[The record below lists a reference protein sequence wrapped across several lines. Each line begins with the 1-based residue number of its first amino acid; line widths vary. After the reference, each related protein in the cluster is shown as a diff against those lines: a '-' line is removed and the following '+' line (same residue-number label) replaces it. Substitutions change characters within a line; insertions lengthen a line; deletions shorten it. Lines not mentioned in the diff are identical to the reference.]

1 MNSLLVEKYR
11 PTNLSDYIG
20 STEVISCAEQFITD
34 GDIPHLLLYG
44 KAGTGK
50 TTLAK
55 LLVKNISCDYLYVN
69 ASDENSVDSIRFKI
83 KTFISAV
90 GFNDLK
96 VVILDEADYL
106 TPNAQAALRNLME
119 TFSKHSRFIMTCNY
133 VERIIDPIQSR
144 CQLFSVIIPNKADAA
159 RKVVTILQNEKVQF
173 DINDVKIIIDNGYPD
188 MRRIINNVQ
197 KSIQNNKLVLDNASI
212 LNADFKQDILNSIV
226 DRKDVKHVR
235 QIIADNSVRDFS
247 EVFTYLYE
255 NVDEISKD
263 NADIILMVLA
273 QYQYQDALVVDKEIN
288 FAAMISAMKEKL

>member
-1 MNSLLVEKYR
+1 MVKLVQVK
-11 PTNLSDYIG
+11 
-20 STEVISCAEQFITD
+20 
-34 GDIPHLLLYG
+34 
-44 KAGTGK
+44 
-50 TTLAK
+50 
-55 LLVKNISCDYLYVN
+55 LVKNISCDYLYVN

-144 CQLFSVIIPNKADAA
+144 CQLFSVTIPNKADAA

-212 LNADFKQDILNSIV
+212 LNADFKQDILNCIV
-226 DRKDVKHVR
+226 DRKDVKHIR
-235 QIIADNSVRDFS
+235 QIIADNSVSDYS
-247 EVFTYLYE
+247 ELFRLLYDE
-255 NVDEISKD
+255 VDNYGNGKQAECIM
-263 NADIILMVLA
+263 NIAEA
-273 QYQYQDALVVDKEIN
+273 QYQDVHVVDKEIN
-288 FAAMISAMKEKL
+288 FMALIIRLIRILTK